1 MSCEIGKCTEWFQ
14 LQFAWKINRTGVLE
28 LTIRVRYLFAICH
41 VFLTFSKPWMTSRW
55 PTASLTHLCV
65 VTDIIRLCCVRCLDI
80 HKSNYI
86 CGFFQNEVPQQ
97 IYNIFSNSWNLYYP
111 PISCIKK
118 TIVWTK
124 TGLIYVYSP
133 LSLSYYPKIRDKFY
147 SISKRNVIKRIFLI
161 SKFMTAATIQSYISL
176 WKSHHGQHCSLK
188 SDESKVTAWREIQWK
203 TDTEYCSK
211 FCK

>member
-1 MSCEIGKCTEWFQ
+1 MTYSFVDPFVCSHWHNQIMLCQVFRHSQIK
-14 LQFAWKINRTGVLE
+14 L
-28 LTIRVRYLFAICH
+28 YLW
-41 VFLTFSKPWMTSRW
+41 VS
-55 PTASLTHLCV
+55 
-65 VTDIIRLCCVRCLDI
+65 
-80 HKSNYI
+80 
-86 CGFFQNEVPQQ
+86 QNEVPQQ